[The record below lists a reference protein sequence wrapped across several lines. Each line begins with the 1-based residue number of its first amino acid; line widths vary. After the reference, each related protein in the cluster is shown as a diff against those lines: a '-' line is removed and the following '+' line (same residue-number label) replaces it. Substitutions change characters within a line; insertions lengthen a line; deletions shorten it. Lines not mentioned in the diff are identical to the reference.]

1 MKWTL
6 FIYSISNLY
15 HSLSSISA
23 SHVLLLG
30 SALLIAGGVVGF
42 LAGLFGIGGGT
53 VIVPV
58 LYEAFGLLSVS
69 EDVRMQLCIGTS
81 LAIIVPTSISSF
93 ATHWKK
99 RAVDADV
106 LKAWIAPII
115 LGVLVGVLSAHYA
128 SPAAFKLAFVAIA
141 LLTAVRL
148 LWVDLLP
155 RLGSDLPGGIQMAG
169 YGVAI
174 GASSALVG
182 IGGGLVANIVMTL
195 HGRSIQ
201 QAIATSSGIGI
212 IVAIPGALGYV
223 VAGWGSSGLPPLSLG
238 FVSLIGLLLLM
249 PASLITANAGAATAH
264 RLPKQQLE
272 RMFAAYLIFV
282 SCQFILSLMHV

>member
-1 MKWTL
+1 MGSLHFTL
-6 FIYSISNLY
+6 SSLY
-15 HSLSSISA
+15 HGGSSISA

-30 SALLIAGGVVGF
+30 TALLIAGGIVGF

-58 LYEAFGLLSVS
+58 LYEVFGLLSVP
-69 EDVRMQLCIGTS
+69 EDIRMQLCIGTS

-99 RAVDADV
+99 RAVDANV

-115 LGVLVGVLSAHYA
+115 LGVLVGIISARYA
-128 SPAAFKLAFVAIA
+128 SPAAFKLAFAAIA
-141 LLTAVRL
+141 LLTAARL
-148 LWVDLLP
+148 LWADLLP
-155 RLGSDLPGGIQMAG
+155 RLGSDLPGGMKMAG

-174 GASSALVG
+174 GASSSLVG

-223 VAGWGSSGLPPLSLG
+223 VAGWDSSGLPPLSLG

-249 PASLITANAGAATAH
+249 PASLVTAKVGAATAH
-264 RLPKQQLE
+264 KLPKQLLE
-272 RMFAAYLIFV
+272 RTFAAYLIFV
-282 SCQFILSLMHV
+282 SSRFILSLMQV